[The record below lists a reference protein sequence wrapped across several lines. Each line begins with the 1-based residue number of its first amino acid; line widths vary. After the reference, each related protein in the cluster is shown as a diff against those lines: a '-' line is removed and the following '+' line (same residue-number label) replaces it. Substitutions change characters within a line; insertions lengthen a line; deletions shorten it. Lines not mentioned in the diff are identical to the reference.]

1 MTIGDYESFFLKVP
15 RKSVPAE
22 IAQMEAW
29 KAEMQS
35 YPNKAPSVMFINE
48 TAEERLIDADAEV
61 LKYFPELAGTKVVNQ
76 GAGADVGC
84 TGFFTHYGVNEAD
97 NLGFELNGNTITI
110 TGSGAVGFKIY
121 DNTGELIWISYW
133 KNFNVTEAIAN
144 GTYSLVASLGD
155 DTDLLL
161 LGPGTEYTALS
172 PENNETTMIT
182 NVEQTERQEIKIF
195 DLQGRRRDKLQK
207 GINIVNGKK
216 IVIN

>member
-1 MTIGDYESFFLKVP
+1 M
-15 RKSVPAE
+15 
-22 IAQMEAW
+22 
-29 KAEMQS
+29 
-35 YPNKAPSVMFINE
+35 
-48 TAEERLIDADAEV
+48 
-61 LKYFPELAGTKVVNQ
+61 VNQ

-133 KNFNVTEAIAN
+133 KNFNVTEAIAAGIAN

-161 LGPGTEYTALS
+161 SGPGTEYTALS

-182 NVEQTERQEIKIF
+182 NVEQTERQEVKIF